1 MIPAFAIIAEG
12 GRDSPCFNLSQE
24 ESVGNLLQGQVVD
37 RKSPRAS
44 VLAWQQRTRGLGTG
58 NSQRRSLP
66 ARGIELVTVSR
77 AQDASHLTAKRYSF
91 RLPVHVAAKL
101 AALEKLDPTR
111 SRTQLLGDLLS
122 AAISEVEKN
131 LDSFPGAFSGEM
143 DPETDEEMFYETGP
157 LADYRR
163 IVNQCF
169 QDLEKELGN
178 RHPALL
184 FGGEYLVGAD
194 RR

>member
-1 MIPAFAIIAEG
+1 MEH
-12 GRDSPCFNLSQE
+12 
-24 ESVGNLLQGQVVD
+24 LLQNQAVD
-37 RKSPRAS
+37 KQAPRSS
-44 VLAWQQRTRGLGTG
+44 VLAWQQRTRGLAAG
-58 NSQRRSLP
+58 NSQRRSRP
-66 ARGIELVTVSR
+66 AKANELVRVSR
-77 AQDASHLTAKRYSF
+77 AQDDAHLTAKRHSF

-101 AALEKLDPTR
+101 AALEQLDPTR
-111 SRTQLLGDLLS
+111 SRMQLVGDLLS
-122 AAISEVEKN
+122 AAISEVERN

-163 IVNQCF
+163 IANQYF

>member
-1 MIPAFAIIAEG
+1 M
-12 GRDSPCFNLSQE
+12 
-24 ESVGNLLQGQVVD
+24 GNLAQDHIVNK
-37 RKSPRAS
+37 RKSLATVSWRAPMK
-44 VLAWQQRTRGLGTG
+44 RGLATG
-58 NSQRRSLP
+58 KSHHQSLP
-66 ARGIELVTVSR
+66 TKTASLAMVS
-77 AQDASHLTAKRYSF
+77 DALDNSHLTAKQYSF

-101 AALEKLDPTR
+101 AALEQLDPTR
-111 SRTQLLGDLLS
+111 TRTQLVGDLLT

-143 DPETDEEMFYETGP
+143 DPETDDEMFYETGP

-163 IVNQCF
+163 FANQYF

-178 RHPALL
+178 KHPTLL

>member
-1 MIPAFAIIAEG
+1 M
-12 GRDSPCFNLSQE
+12 
-24 ESVGNLLQGQVVD
+24 GNLQQSHVVD
-37 RKSPRAS
+37 KQKC
-44 VLAWQQRTRGLGTG
+44 LAQVSWGAPTNRGLATG
-58 NSQRRSLP
+58 KSHRRSLP
-66 ARGIELVTVSR
+66 TKATELVTVSR
-77 AQDASHLTAKRYSF
+77 APDNSRLTAKQYSF

-101 AALEKLDPTR
+101 AALEQLNPTR
-111 SRTQLLGDLLS
+111 TRTQLVGDLLT

-163 IVNQCF
+163 IANQYF
-169 QDLEKELGN
+169 QDIEKGLGN
-178 RHPALL
+178 KRPGLL

>member
-1 MIPAFAIIAEG
+1 M
-12 GRDSPCFNLSQE
+12 
-24 ESVGNLLQGQVVD
+24 GNLLQNQVVD
-37 RKSPRAS
+37 KQEPGAS
-44 VLAWQQRTRGLGTG
+44 VLVWQQRTRGLGNG

-66 ARGIELVTVSR
+66 AKATELVTASR
-77 AQDASHLTAKRYSF
+77 AQDDAHLTAKRYSF

-101 AALEKLDPTR
+101 AALEQLDPTR
-111 SRTQLLGDLLS
+111 SRTQLVGDLLS
-122 AAISEVEKN
+122 AAICEVEKN

-163 IVNQCF
+163 IANQCF

-178 RHPALL
+178 QHPALL